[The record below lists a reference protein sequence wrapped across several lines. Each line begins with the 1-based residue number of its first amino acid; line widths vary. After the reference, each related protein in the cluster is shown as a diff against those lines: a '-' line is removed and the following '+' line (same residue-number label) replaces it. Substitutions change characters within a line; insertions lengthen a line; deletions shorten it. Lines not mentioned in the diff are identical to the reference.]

1 MKQTKIFAIIFV
13 AFLFF
18 NENNFA
24 QSNDQPLLVVSF
36 QKVKMADV
44 AAINKMI
51 NEKFAPILN
60 GLVDDK
66 MLLSWG
72 LFNHTW
78 GDEWNVN
85 VWYTVK
91 DVASFDIFWE
101 AYIKGI
107 SEKQPDAWKEMRE
120 YIMEHKDNIYT
131 IMNQYPVPPASK

>member
-1 MKQTKIFAIIFV
+1 MKNITKIFAALIIFIFV
-13 AFLFF
+13 AR
-18 NENNFA
+18 NISA
-24 QSNDQPLLVVSF
+24 QSEAQPLLVVSF
-36 QKVKMADV
+36 QKIKMADV
-44 AAINKMI
+44 GTVNKMI

-72 LFNHTW
+72 LFNHAW

-91 DVASFDIFWE
+91 DMDAFDKFWE
-101 AYIKGI
+101 EYMKRI
-107 SEKQPDAWKEMRE
+107 SEKQPDAWKEMRG

-131 IMNQYPVPPASK
+131 IMNQYPMPPSK

>member
-1 MKQTKIFAIIFV
+1 MKWLSKIFA
-13 AFLFF
+13 FLFIF
-18 NENNFA
+18 ILAAGSSQA
-24 QSNDQPLLVVSF
+24 QESEQPLLVVSF

-44 AAINKMI
+44 GAMNKMI
-51 NEKFAPILN
+51 NENFAPILN
-60 GLVDDK
+60 GMVDDK

-91 DVASFDIFWE
+91 DMASFDKFWDE
-101 AYIKGI
+101 YMKRIN
-107 SEKQPDAWKEMRE
+107 EKQPDAWKEMRG

-131 IMNQYPVPPASK
+131 IMNQYPVPPQK